1 MDPHDRAAARLA
13 WTRATLHDDSLT
25 LASASA
31 DASFRSYWRTQHQGR
46 SWIVM
51 DSPPALEDPRPWLA
65 LGATLAAAG
74 LHVPHVRAHDLPQ
87 GFLLIEDLGQRLYL
101 DELREDNADAL
112 YGAAM
117 DALLRMQERVDTS
130 TLPRF
135 DRALLMQGLQIMPT
149 WFLERHLG
157 RAPDHAER
165 ATLDA
170 AFELIARNHD
180 EQPHGFVHR
189 DFHSRNLL
197 VIERHDDEII
207 APGTIDPALA
217 SPGIIAPGLR
227 SPGIIAP
234 GLLSPG
240 IIAPG
245 LLSPG
250 IIDFQGA
257 LHGPLTYDLASL
269 LRDAYIVWPSAR
281 VDAWVETYRQ
291 HLLAAGSIDSGVDRA
306 RFLRWFDLTGLQRHL
321 RVLGQF
327 YRLWYRD
334 GKPGYLADVPRV
346 YDYVIG
352 VANRY
357 PELAELAALLQRRVG
372 DRDLRV
378 VSGA

>member
-1 MDPHDRAAARLA
+1 MSFMEPHDHAAARLA

-25 LASASA
+25 LESASA
-31 DASFRSYWRTQHQGR
+31 DASFRSYWRTHHQGR

-65 LGATLAAAG
+65 LCAKLAAAG
-74 LHVPHVRAHDLPQ
+74 VHVPAVHAHDVQQ
-87 GFLLIEDLGQRLYL
+87 GFLLIEDLGNRLYL
-101 DELREDNADAL
+101 AELRDDNADAL
-112 YGAAM
+112 YDAAM
-117 DALLRMQERVDTS
+117 DALLHMQECVDT
-130 TLPRF
+130 TDLPRF
-135 DRALLMQGLQIMPT
+135 DRALVLQGLEIMPV

-157 RAPDHAER
+157 SVPDAAER
-165 ATLDA
+165 TTLDA
-170 AFELIARNHD
+170 AFELIARNHE

-197 VIERHDDEII
+197 VIESDD
-207 APGTIDPALA
+207 APKNIGDRLEH
-217 SPGIIAPGLR
+217 PGM
-227 SPGIIAP
+227 
-234 GLLSPG
+234 
-240 IIAPG
+240 IAPG

-269 LRDAYIVWPSAR
+269 LRDAYIVWPPAR
-281 VDAWVETYRQ
+281 VDAWVESYRQ
-291 HLLAAGSIDSGVDRA
+291 RLMAAGRLDSSVDRA

-372 DRDLRV
+372 HRDLRTV
-378 VSGA
+378 NDR